1 MERSGTNVA
10 LANFEFH
17 FPFVNYLSLGFPL
30 KMIFANIRGV
40 AFFDVGAAW
49 DDKLQ
54 VYTDDSPKQ
63 YKDLI
68 GGFGL
73 GMRINFGYFILK
85 IDTAWDYLVGGSS
98 KPQYYFS
105 MGLDL

>member
-1 MERSGTNVA
+1 
-10 LANFEFH
+10 
-17 FPFVNYLSLGFPL
+17 
-30 KMIFANIRGV
+30 MIFSNIRGV
-40 AFFDVGAAW
+40 AFFEVGAAW
-49 DDKLQ
+49 DEKLQ
-54 VYTDDSPKQ
+54 VSHTIDGQKQ

-85 IDTAWDYLVGGSS
+85 IDTAWDYRIRGSS